1 MNGENCMSKS
11 FMILF
16 CLLYIIRLMEVS
28 RTVWVGCVACICEMR
43 NADNV
48 LTTKHWGLRQ
58 RHKLDCSVKIKVG
71 NKQSETMW
79 TEFT

>member
-1 MNGENCMSKS
+1 MNGENCMLKS

-16 CLLYIIRLMEVS
+16 FLLFVIRLMEMS

-48 LTTKHWGLRQ
+48 LTTKHGG
-58 RHKLDCSVKIKVG
+58 V
-71 NKQSETMW
+71 ET
-79 TEFT
+79 EA